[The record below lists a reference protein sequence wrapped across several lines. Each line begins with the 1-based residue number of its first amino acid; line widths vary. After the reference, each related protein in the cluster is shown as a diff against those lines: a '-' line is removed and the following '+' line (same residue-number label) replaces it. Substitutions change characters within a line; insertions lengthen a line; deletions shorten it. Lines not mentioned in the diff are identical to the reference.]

1 MKLNNFYLSRVLYF
15 LCIYVTLLS
24 TDLFVMIYIYI
35 TQGVI
40 YWKSII
46 FKEAF
51 IATLIFFIPV
61 TLVQF
66 LLYTQSK
73 KKQIQIK
80 HTQPKKQKK
89 WKKQKNSKG

>member
-1 MKLNNFYLSRVLYF
+1 MHLRDSI
-15 LCIYVTLLS
+15 IYRFICY
-24 TDLFVMIYIYI
+24 DIYI

-89 WKKQKNSKG
+89 WKKKKK